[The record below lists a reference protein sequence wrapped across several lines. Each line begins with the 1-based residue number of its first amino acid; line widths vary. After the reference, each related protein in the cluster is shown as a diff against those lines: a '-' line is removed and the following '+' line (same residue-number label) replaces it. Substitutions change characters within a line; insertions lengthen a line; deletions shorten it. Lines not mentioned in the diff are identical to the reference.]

1 MKSIEEF
8 SAPGIVVLTKEQK
21 EQMIADVMDDF
32 DFDKVHDVMKAL
44 GWEWATRKGDCAVP
58 GVWQIAKQAKSIL
71 DDVMEYYGDGEFHL
85 ISTGGFMAVLEEDGK
100 LSLLFVI
107 DQTSAY
113 PEDYQVN
120 NEEEEE
126 TL

>member
-44 GWEWATRKGDCAVP
+44 GWEWIARTGDGEVP
-58 GVWQIAKQAKSIL
+58 GVWSIAKRAKKLL
-71 DDVMEYYGDGEFHL
+71 DEVMVYYGDKEHHA
-85 ISTGGFMAVLEEDGK
+85 ISTGGFTAMLEEDGT
-100 LSLLFVI
+100 LSLLFVLE
-107 DQTSAY
+107 QKSAY
-113 PEDYQVN
+113 PDDYQVN
-120 NEEEEE
+120 NEGND
-126 TL
+126 

>member
-8 SAPGIVVLTKEQK
+8 SAPGISVLTKEQK

-44 GWEWATRKGDCAVP
+44 GWEWIARTGNGEVP
-58 GVWQIAKQAKSIL
+58 GVWRIAKHAKKLL
-71 DDVMEYYGDGEFHL
+71 DEVMEYYGDGEHHA
-85 ISTGGFMAVLEEDGK
+85 ISCGGFTAMLEEDGE

-107 DQTSAY
+107 EQTSAN
-113 PEDYQVN
+113 PVDYA
-120 NEEEEE
+120 E
-126 TL
+126 